1 MIGKKITI
9 AGDKVKGVGYRPFL
23 LEKAVRLKIKNFDAI
38 NVESEDEIDNEK
50 QVLIIYTSGKD
61 KQITDFVEFVQ
72 SKEGRPR
79 KAKVD
84 SVVPDVYTED
94 VISISEYRTILNA
107 EQQSKTVQ
115 GGLLIGDIL
124 MYETNKNLELLRT
137 ETNDNFDKM
146 GKNFEKVGDKIDSL
160 RTETND
166 NFGKMDKKYDKIS
179 KNMFDIVGEMKETN
193 KLFEERSK
201 ISDMRMEKTE
211 KSIERLLDILA
222 KK

>member
-9 AGDKVKGVGYRPFL
+9 TGDKIKGVGYRPFL
-23 LEKAVRLKIKNFDAI
+23 LEKAIRLKIKNFDAI
-38 NVESEDEIDNEK
+38 NVESEDEIDGEK

-61 KQITDFVEFVQ
+61 KQITDFVEFAQ
-72 SKEGRPR
+72 SEKGRPR
-79 KAKVD
+79 KSRVD

-124 MYETNKNLELLRT
+124 MYDTNKCLKL
-137 ETNDNFDKM
+137 
-146 GKNFEKVGDKIDSL
+146 L

-166 NFGKMDKKYDKIS
+166 NFGKMDKKYDAIS
-179 KNMFDIVGEMKETN
+179 RNMFDIVKEMKETN
-193 KLFEERSK
+193 RLFDK
-201 ISDMRMEKTE
+201 RMEKLEERNELVDGRIE
-211 KSIERLLDILA
+211 KLLEILA